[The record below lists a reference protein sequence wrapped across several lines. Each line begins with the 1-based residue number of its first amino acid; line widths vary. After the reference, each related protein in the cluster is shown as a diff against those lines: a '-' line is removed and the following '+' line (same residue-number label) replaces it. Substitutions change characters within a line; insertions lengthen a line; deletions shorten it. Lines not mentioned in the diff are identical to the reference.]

1 MKKILL
7 LFIAISMGYTS
18 QAQQSGTPLDIDAA
32 KNLIE
37 SYIAPFGNS
46 VGAGLNNGWYNTAK
60 PHKLGGFD
68 VTVTANLVLIN
79 NDVKSFAVDNIV
91 EGSMFNGSGESSTIL
106 GNTDGVNI
114 EVDEGGGTTSTIQ
127 LPSGLNIPIIPLPM
141 LQAGIGLVKGTEINL
156 RYIPDI
162 EIGDNKGKIGVIG
175 FGVKH
180 DILQWLPVVD
190 KIPIDLSIQAGYTKI
205 TSSIPLRDPN
215 SWVED
220 TDAELDIG
228 ATTINL
234 VLSKKLLMFTPY
246 VGIGYNSSKTAF
258 RVNGKYNIINSLDD
272 PNTPN
277 NESLEYIPVA
287 ALTEFEFE
295 TNNDLRTNIGF
306 RFNLAIIALQ
316 ANYTFS
322 EYPTATL
329 GIGISVR

>member
-7 LFIAISMGYTS
+7 LFIAISISYTS
-18 QAQQSGTPLDIDAA
+18 KAQTIPPFPLSVDDA
-32 KNLIE
+32 KDLIE
-37 SYIAPFGNS
+37 AYIAPFGNS

-79 NDVKSFAVDNIV
+79 NDVKNYAVKDIV
-91 EGSMFNGSGESSTIL
+91 SGNMLNSDVNSSTIL
-106 GNTDGVNI
+106 GGDDGAEFLI
-114 EVDEGGGTTSTIQ
+114 SGTTDTIT
-127 LPSGLNIPIIPLPM
+127 LPNGLDIPIIPLPM
-141 LQAGIGLVKGTEINL
+141 LQAGIGLIKGTEVNL

-162 EIGDNKGKIGVIG
+162 KIGDNKGKIGVIG

-180 DILQWLPVVD
+180 DLLQWLPVVD

-205 TSSIPLRDPN
+205 TSIIPLQDPN
-215 SWVED
+215 NIV
-220 TDAELDIG
+220 TDAAAELDID

-246 VGIGYNSSKTAF
+246 VGVGYSSSKTSF
-258 RVNGKYNIINSLDD
+258 EVDSKYNIMDQFGS
-272 PNTPN
+272 TQ
-277 NESLEYIPVA
+277 YIPVD

-295 TNNDLRTNIGF
+295 TKNNLRANIGF
-306 RFNLAIIALQ
+306 RFNITILALQ

-329 GIGISVR
+329 GLGISVR

>member
-7 LFIAISMGYTS
+7 LFITITISYTS
-18 QAQQSGTPLDIDAA
+18 QAQNDPIPPGFPLTTDEA

-37 SYIAPFGNS
+37 AYIAPFGNS

-79 NDVKSFAVDNIV
+79 NDVKSFGVEDIV
-91 EGSMFNGSGESSTIL
+91 SGGMFNGDGNSSTIL
-106 GNTDGVNI
+106 GGGDGVEFEI
-114 EVDEGGGTTSTIQ
+114 ESEGTTNTIK
-127 LPSGLNIPIIPLPM
+127 LPNGLDIPIIPLPM

-162 EIGDNKGKIGVIG
+162 EIGENKGEIGVMG
-175 FGVKH
+175 LGVKH
-180 DILQWLPVVD
+180 DILQWLPIVD

-215 SWVED
+215 NVV
-220 TDAELDIG
+220 TNAAAELDID

-246 VGIGYNSSKTAF
+246 VGIGYNSSKTSF
-258 RVNGKYNIINSLDD
+258 YVEDKYNIMDQFGD
-272 PNTPN
+272 TQ
-277 NESLEYIPVA
+277 YIPID

-295 TNNDLRTNIGF
+295 TKNDLRTNIGF